1 MHFSTGYRSGKANR
15 ARLRD
20 FLPRKRDAPA
30 ASIRYHAHMHGRP
43 SPTRA
48 PSFLAGPAFLAGL
61 VGASGLLA
69 QPGTPEPGTPAPR
82 PAVVVPRVIVAP
94 AEAPTLE
101 PVRPNQPPT
110 AAQDLALNSNPPL
123 LREGAFVSGARGQL
137 VKGKSGR
144 WYAIFDADG
153 SGRML
158 PPMIVMEN
166 ANLAAMERV
175 AGREAA
181 GTRVKISGR
190 VTVYRDRNFL
200 LPTAP
205 PLLERPVA
213 ADPDA
218 AANSASREASAA
230 ANAIKPGQGPSEPN
244 IDQIIADLDKAVG
257 ARKTG
262 PASTRPAAPGPGIT
276 TVQEPTEPGVTSG
289 YLTARRSRI
298 VRGADGLLTAV
309 MDSGT
314 AGRTEGPMVLLPCQ
328 NLTALES
335 IIDTGG
341 EGTTFTLTGDVFVY
355 RGRRYLLPSMY
366 TVNRN
371 TDIVMPTH

>member
-1 MHFSTGYRSGKANR
+1 
-15 ARLRD
+15 
-20 FLPRKRDAPA
+20 
-30 ASIRYHAHMHGRP
+30 MHGRTP
-43 SPTRA
+43 LSPPPFRA
-48 PSFLAGPAFLAGL
+48 SSFLTGLALVSGL
-61 VGASGLLA
+61 AAASGLLA
-69 QPGTPEPGTPAPR
+69 QTKPAEPPPPAPH

-94 AEAPTLE
+94 TEIPTIE

-110 AAQDLALNSNPPL
+110 SAQDLALTSNPPL

-144 WYAIFDADG
+144 WYAIFDPDG
-153 SGRML
+153 AGRML

-166 ANLAAMERV
+166 ANLAAMERA

-181 GTRVKISGR
+181 GTRVRISGR

-200 LPTAP
+200 LPSAP

-213 ADPDA
+213 VDPDA
-218 AANSASREASAA
+218 AANAASREASAA
-230 ANAIKPGQGPSEPN
+230 ANAPKPADKGTAAKGEPSIE
-244 IDQIIADLDKAVG
+244 QIIADLDKAVG

-262 PASTRPAAPGPGIT
+262 PATTRADATPGTI
-276 TVQEPTEPGVTSG
+276 TVQEPTEAGVTTG
-289 YLTARRSRI
+289 YLTSRRGRI
-298 VRGADGLLTAV
+298 VRGSDGLLMAV
-309 MDSGT
+309 LDSGSV
-314 AGRTEGPMVLLPCQ
+314 GRTEGPMTLLPCQ

-341 EGTTFTLTGDVFVY
+341 EGTTFSLTGEVFVY
-355 RGRRYLLPSMY
+355 RGKRYLLPAMY